1 LERSRAFEEL
11 LLRLENKE
19 TIKHSLAVEA
29 IMKKLAEHFNEEV
42 RLWGIAGLVHDIDV
56 ERIQN
61 DSRPHG
67 MMGGD
72 ILECLDFDP
81 TIVYAVRAH
90 NPANNYERRR
100 KIDKALYIASPM
112 AEFIDACC
120 KLFGENGLIKVTEEF
135 IINKFND
142 KDFAP
147 HISRARIALCS
158 ELDLSL
164 EDFVRLS
171 LEAIREMSDLC

>member
-1 LERSRAFEEL
+1 MERSRAFEEL

-19 TIKHSLAVEA
+19 VIKHSLAVEA
-29 IMKKLAEHFNEEV
+29 IMNKLAEHFNEEV

-90 NPANNYERRR
+90 NPENNYERRR

-112 AEFIDACC
+112 AELIDACY
-120 KLFGENGLIKVTEEF
+120 KLIGENGLIKISEEF
-135 IINKFND
+135 ILNKYND
-142 KDFAP
+142 PDFAP
-147 HISRARIALCS
+147 HISRERLELCT
-158 ELDLSL
+158 ELGLSI
-164 EDFVRLS
+164 EDFIKLS
-171 LEAIREMSDLC
+171 LEAMREMSYLC